1 MNEKQ
6 REIECSQAHANI
18 ESANEIKLI
27 DKLKDSKW
35 KAIIRTRWTK
45 KEKNWEGK
53 KKIRFVTQGCWLLNF
68 NYVLNSIFLEIP
80 PREISENLRFS
91 LDGRLCI
98 AKNQTRL

>member
-35 KAIIRTRWTK
+35 KAIIRTR
-45 KEKNWEGK
+45 
-53 KKIRFVTQGCWLLNF
+53 
-68 NYVLNSIFLEIP
+68 
-80 PREISENLRFS
+80 
-91 LDGRLCI
+91 
-98 AKNQTRL
+98 